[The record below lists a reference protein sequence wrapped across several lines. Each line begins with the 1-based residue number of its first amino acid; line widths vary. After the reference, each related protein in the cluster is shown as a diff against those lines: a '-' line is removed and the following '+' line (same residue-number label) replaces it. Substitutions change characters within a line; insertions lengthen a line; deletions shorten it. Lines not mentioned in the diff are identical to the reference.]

1 MGWLDAIGLGG
12 SSNVDNAPD
21 ISSFQA
27 DIAKL
32 DGDGL
37 VDKLGELIGSDD
49 FKKKDPTATAEAQAV
64 ATALEQ
70 KVPGALG
77 RLSQFSEDQLQA
89 VKTLPKGKLTQLI
102 ALPDDQFKKIVA
114 LPPQRIAG
122 ALKSNGWTPAAGDPA
137 NDVSWQQQGD
147 DKRAG
152 AKDPK
157 APATPPKAGDK
168 DDKDKKAGD
177 DLEKKAE
184 EARKRTEAQE
194 KAKEFVEHVRLCNK
208 AQQDALLSAI
218 HMMI

>member
-1 MGWLDAIGLGG
+1 MGLLDALGLGG
-12 SSNVDNAPD
+12 GSNVDNAPD

-64 ATALEQ
+64 AAALEQ

-77 RLSQFSEDQLQA
+77 RLNQFSEDQLQA
-89 VKTLPKGKLTQLI
+89 VKTLPKGKLTQLM

-122 ALKSNGWTPAAGDPA
+122 ALKSNGWTPNGGDPA

-152 AKDPK
+152 AKDPNK
-157 APATPPKAGDK
+157 PATPPKA
-168 DDKDKKAGD
+168 DDKDKNKKDAD
-177 DLEKKAE
+177 DLEKKADA
-184 EARKRTEAQE
+184 ARARQEAQE
-194 KAKEFVEHVRLCNK
+194 RAKQFVEHIRVCNK
-208 AQQDALLSAI
+208 AYQDALLSAI